1 MRNRNRSGLG
11 LSLPGRSFH
20 RGCRRFTGIGPH
32 LRECL
37 LHRLFGS
44 AGLQILRNRSQRTS
58 NIFNLFS
65 CHAGWTPA
73 QPRLGKVR
81 PRTAKVRAEPGAAP
95 RRKGCYQP
103 EKSQLQNRSVA
114 TPFLQAK
121 GCFLQTKGC
130 GPGQRSGDAPGI
142 QPVSSCTPGLEKT
155 ELKKFLAGP
164 NHATRRRLPLSPPN
178 NYFKVDR
185 ADFAL

>member
-1 MRNRNRSGLG
+1 
-11 LSLPGRSFH
+11 
-20 RGCRRFTGIGPH
+20 
-32 LRECL
+32 
-37 LHRLFGS
+37 LFGG
-44 AGLQILRNRSQRTS
+44 ACLQIFRNRSQRTS
-58 NIFNLFS
+58 NIFDLFS
-65 CHAGWTPA
+65 RHVGWTPA
-73 QPRLGKVR
+73 RPGLGKVR
-81 PRTAKVRAEPGAAP
+81 PRTAKARAEPSAAP

-121 GCFLQTKGC
+121 GCFLQTKGLRLEGN
-130 GPGQRSGDAPGI
+130 GPAMRPGI
-142 QPVSSCTPGLEKT
+142 QPVWSCTPGLEKT

-164 NHATRRRLPLSPPN
+164 DHATRRRLSPGHPN

>member
-1 MRNRNRSGLG
+1 VRNRNRSGLS
-11 LSLPGRSFH
+11 LSLPGRC
-20 RGCRRFTGIGPH
+20 GCPRFTGIGPH
-32 LRECL
+32 LCECF

-44 AGLQILRNRSQRTS
+44 AGLQIFRNRSQRTS
-58 NIFNLFS
+58 NIFDLFS

-81 PRTAKVRAEPGAAP
+81 PRTARVRAEPSAAP

-130 GPGQRSGDAPGI
+130 GSGATVRRCAGI
-142 QPVSSCTPGLEKT
+142 QPVWNCTPGLEKT

-164 NHATRRRLPLSPPN
+164 NHATRRRLPLGLPN